1 MFGLGTPEILLIL
14 VVLLVFFGKDRLPE
28 LAHSIGKSFRELK
41 AGFENPADTKTSAKL
56 ETKEKIDSAGKQST

>member
-1 MFGLGTPEILLIL
+1 MFGLGTPDILLIL

-41 AGFENPADTKTSAKL
+41 AGFENPTDTKTAAKPDVKN
-56 ETKEKIDSAGKQST
+56 TTDEKKST